1 MNKKRGILLLLGL
14 LLFLDIVFILLR
26 MNQYYIVPFTK
37 PPVAMIILCN
47 IIVLGI
53 ILVLKKKI
61 FVATFTTL
69 ILISIWV
76 ACSLWSSFMGYNYV
90 DFQSPQHKQ
99 TIVVKYR
106 VATLGESHYFFEFY
120 QKSSLGFFMRK
131 LEGQDYN
138 VMLEWSQY
146 ASPED
151 VLGTNDVKW
160 ASEKE
165 AVFDTAEGEWR
176 VTLK

>member
-1 MNKKRGILLLLGL
+1 
-14 LLFLDIVFILLR
+14 
-26 MNQYYIVPFTK
+26 
-37 PPVAMIILCN
+37 
-47 IIVLGI
+47 
-53 ILVLKKKI
+53 
-61 FVATFTTL
+61 
-69 ILISIWV
+69 
-76 ACSLWSSFMGYNYV
+76 
-90 DFQSPQHKQ
+90 
-99 TIVVKYR
+99 
-106 VATLGESHYFFEFY
+106 
-120 QKSSLGFFMRK
+120 MRK